1 MQQTYRMTM
10 MLKDG
15 KTTIL
20 TLKAI
25 SAEAAILKAKRSKVL
40 HTTALNPLRSATAV
54 QV

>member
-1 MQQTYRMTM
+1 MHQTYRVTM

-15 KTTIL
+15 KTTSL
-20 TLKAI
+20 TLKALT
-25 SAEAAILKAKRSKVL
+25 AEAAIFKAKRSKAL

>member
-10 MLKDG
+10 MLKDR

-25 SAEAAILKAKRSKVL
+25 SAEAAISRQNVARYYI
-40 HTTALNPLRSATAV
+40 RRR
-54 QV
+54 